1 MEKKLVKAIETT
13 RYNSAKKSNQLVSE
27 YELIKKM
34 EPENIEAQN
43 AKALEAQKAYKE
55 YMAADKEIKS
65 YKELDAELET
75 LYKASLAAKEGS
87 EEEVEATKRFM
98 KALEAFSKYENSLMK
113 KYSVVPSAEEKKK
126 NEAVK
131 EDAKPVEEI
140 EESIPTEETEKFEE
154 KDNNKK
160 GTAKKVIAGVLAVAA
175 AAGLG
180 YGLRGCTSRTQ
191 DGNTAIVDTDLDE
204 DEELT
209 GKYGQ
214 FKDVTNDEQ
223 VNARA
228 NYLYN
233 TYFEQFRSKLT
244 PTEQEMIT
252 PEKIANIIRVA
263 NGELPLDADGN
274 KYFDANLT
282 DDYIQALTKITA
294 DLPSSP
300 TLDKIYNVPTH
311 LFAVDGSDLSNFMM
325 KYDEDYENV
334 ADARNN
340 RDGEKAQ
347 AAIASLGQKLWYEWS
362 LQGMNYEIDGQM
374 TDYKSPFDLPA
385 KERALALNASV
396 AKYGPYV
403 FEYNLN
409 AMQPV
414 CIDACVDYYTKT
426 MKKLTVN
433 EIFVGVTSGEFDTV
447 IAKAAGIEVDKEPD
461 SIAFDQDL
469 RDELEFKYKEL
480 KQMTLK

>member
-1 MEKKLVKAIETT
+1 MKKNVVKAIETA

-43 AKALEAQKAYKE
+43 AKAKEAQEAYKK
-55 YMAADKEIKS
+55 YMAADKELKS
-65 YKELDAELET
+65 YKELNAELEEM
-75 LYKASLAAKEGS
+75 YKASLALEEGS
-87 EEEVEATKRFM
+87 DEEKEASKKFM
-98 KALEAFSKYENSLMK
+98 KAVSNFNKFESSLIEKYN
-113 KYSVVPSAEEKKK
+113 VPVEEEKK
-126 NEAVK
+126 EQ
-131 EDAKPVEEI
+131 EVE
-140 EESIPTEETEKFEE
+140 PTVVEEETEEYENKE
-154 KDNNKK
+154 NKK
-160 GTAKKVIAGVLAVAA
+160 GGKAKKVIAGVLALAA

-180 YGLRGCTSRTQ
+180 YGLRGCSAKTQ
-191 DGNTAIVDTDLDE
+191 DGDIAIVDTDTDI

-300 TLDKIYNVPTH
+300 SLDKIYNVPTH

-433 EIFVGVTSGEFDTV
+433 EIFVGVTSGEYDTV

>member
-1 MEKKLVKAIETT
+1 MKKNVVKAIETA

-43 AKALEAQKAYKE
+43 AKAKEAQEAYKK
-55 YMAADKEIKS
+55 YMAADKELKS
-65 YKELDAELET
+65 YKELNAELEEM
-75 LYKASLAAKEGS
+75 YKASLALEEGS
-87 EEEVEATKRFM
+87 DEEKEASKKFM
-98 KALEAFSKYENSLMK
+98 KAVSNFNKFESSLIEKYN
-113 KYSVVPSAEEKKK
+113 VPVEEEKK
-126 NEAVK
+126 EQ
-131 EDAKPVEEI
+131 EVE
-140 EESIPTEETEKFEE
+140 PTVAEEETEEYENKE
-154 KDNNKK
+154 NKK
-160 GTAKKVIAGVLAVAA
+160 GGKAKKVIAGVLALAA

-180 YGLRGCTSRTQ
+180 YGLRGCSAKTQ
-191 DGNTAIVDTDLDE
+191 DGDIAIVDTDTDI

-274 KYFDANLT
+274 KYFDSNLT

-300 TLDKIYNVPTH
+300 ALDKIYNVPTH

-433 EIFVGVTSGEFDTV
+433 EIFVGVTSGEYDTV

>member
-1 MEKKLVKAIETT
+1 MKKNVVKAIETA

-43 AKALEAQKAYKE
+43 AKAKEAQEAYKK
-55 YMAADKEIKS
+55 YMAADKELKS
-65 YKELDAELET
+65 YKELNTELEEM
-75 LYKASLAAKEGS
+75 YKASLALEEGS
-87 EEEVEATKRFM
+87 DEEKEASKKFM
-98 KALEAFSKYENSLMK
+98 KAVSNFNKFESSLIEKYN
-113 KYSVVPSAEEKKK
+113 VPVEEEKK
-126 NEAVK
+126 EQ
-131 EDAKPVEEI
+131 EVE
-140 EESIPTEETEKFEE
+140 PTVAEEETEEYENKE
-154 KDNNKK
+154 NKK
-160 GTAKKVIAGVLAVAA
+160 GGKAKKVIAGVLALAA

-180 YGLRGCTSRTQ
+180 YGLRGCSAKTQ
-191 DGNTAIVDTDLDE
+191 DGDIAIVDTDTDI

-300 TLDKIYNVPTH
+300 SLDKIYNVPTH

-433 EIFVGVTSGEFDTV
+433 EIFVGVTSGEYDTV
-447 IAKAAGIEVDKEPD
+447 IAKAAGIEVDKELD

>member
-1 MEKKLVKAIETT
+1 MKKNVVKAIETA
-13 RYNSAKKSNQLVSE
+13 RYNSAIKSNQLVSE

-43 AKALEAQKAYKE
+43 AKAKEAQEAYKK
-55 YMAADKEIKS
+55 YMAADKELKS
-65 YKELDAELET
+65 YKELNAELEEM
-75 LYKASLAAKEGS
+75 YKASLALEEGS
-87 EEEVEATKRFM
+87 EEEKEASKKFM
-98 KALEAFSKYENSLMK
+98 KAVSKFNKFESSLIE
-113 KYSVVPSAEEKKK
+113 KYNVPVEEEKK
-126 NEAVK
+126 EQ
-131 EDAKPVEEI
+131 EVE
-140 EESIPTEETEKFEE
+140 PTVVEEETEEYENKE
-154 KDNNKK
+154 NKK
-160 GTAKKVIAGVLAVAA
+160 GGKAKKVIAGVLALAA

-180 YGLRGCTSRTQ
+180 YGLRGCSAKTQ
-191 DGNTAIVDTDLDE
+191 DDDIAIVDTDTDI

-433 EIFVGVTSGEFDTV
+433 EIFVGVTSGEYDTV

>member
-1 MEKKLVKAIETT
+1 MKKNVVKAIETA

-43 AKALEAQKAYKE
+43 AKAKEAQEAYKK
-55 YMAADKEIKS
+55 YMAADKELKS
-65 YKELDAELET
+65 YKELNAELEEI
-75 LYKASLAAKEGS
+75 YKASLALEEGS
-87 EEEVEATKRFM
+87 DEEKEASKKFM
-98 KALEAFSKYENSLMK
+98 KAVSNFNKFESSLIEKYN
-113 KYSVVPSAEEKKK
+113 VPVEEEKKAQ
-126 NEAVK
+126 E
-131 EDAKPVEEI
+131 VE
-140 EESIPTEETEKFEE
+140 PTVVEEETEEYENKE
-154 KDNNKK
+154 NKK
-160 GTAKKVIAGVLAVAA
+160 GGKAKKVIAGVLALAA

-180 YGLRGCTSRTQ
+180 YGLRGCSAKTQ
-191 DGNTAIVDTDLDE
+191 DGDIAIVDTDTDI

-300 TLDKIYNVPTH
+300 ALDKIYNVPTH

-433 EIFVGVTSGEFDTV
+433 EIFVGVTSGEYDTV

>member
-1 MEKKLVKAIETT
+1 MKKNVVKAIETA

-43 AKALEAQKAYKE
+43 AKAKEAQEAYKK
-55 YMAADKEIKS
+55 YMAADKELKS
-65 YKELDAELET
+65 YKELNAELEEM
-75 LYKASLAAKEGS
+75 YKASLALEEGS
-87 EEEVEATKRFM
+87 DEEKEASKKFM
-98 KALEAFSKYENSLMK
+98 KAVSNFNKFESSLIEKYN
-113 KYSVVPSAEEKKK
+113 VPVEEEKK
-126 NEAVK
+126 EQ
-131 EDAKPVEEI
+131 EVE
-140 EESIPTEETEKFEE
+140 PTVVEEETEEYENKE
-154 KDNNKK
+154 NKK
-160 GTAKKVIAGVLAVAA
+160 GGKAKKVIAGVLALAA

-180 YGLRGCTSRTQ
+180 YGLRGCSAKTQ
-191 DGNTAIVDTDLDE
+191 DGDIAIVDTDTDI

-274 KYFDANLT
+274 KYFDSNLT

-300 TLDKIYNVPTH
+300 ALDKIYNVPTH

-433 EIFVGVTSGEFDTV
+433 EIFVGVTSGEYDTV

>member
-1 MEKKLVKAIETT
+1 MKKNVVKAIETA

-43 AKALEAQKAYKE
+43 AKAKEAQEAYKK
-55 YMAADKEIKS
+55 YMAADKELKS
-65 YKELDAELET
+65 YKELNAELEEM
-75 LYKASLAAKEGS
+75 YKASLALEEGS
-87 EEEVEATKRFM
+87 DEEKEDSKKFM
-98 KALEAFSKYENSLMK
+98 KAVSNFNKFESSLIEKYN
-113 KYSVVPSAEEKKK
+113 VPVEEEKK
-126 NEAVK
+126 EQ
-131 EDAKPVEEI
+131 EVE
-140 EESIPTEETEKFEE
+140 EETEEYENKE
-154 KDNNKK
+154 NKK
-160 GTAKKVIAGVLAVAA
+160 GGKAKKVIAGVLALAA

-180 YGLRGCTSRTQ
+180 YGLRGCSAKTQ
-191 DGNTAIVDTDLDE
+191 DGDIAIVDTDTDI

-300 TLDKIYNVPTH
+300 ALDKIYNVPTH

-433 EIFVGVTSGEFDTV
+433 EIFVGVTSGEYDTV

>member
-1 MEKKLVKAIETT
+1 MNESLVKAI
-13 RYNSAKKSNQLVSE
+13 KSTMSSLSKTFNELQKE
-27 YELIKKM
+27 YEMVKKM
-34 EPENIEAQN
+34 EPKNIQAQN
-43 AKALEAQKAYKE
+43 EIAIKAQGVYKE
-55 YMAADKEIKS
+55 YNTAKAELTRYEKVYNNYVNLCGAQSIESDKEKS
-65 YKELDAELET
+65 KELEKAISDEYDTLVKLEDA
-75 LYKASLAAKEGS
+75 LAEKYDVTIERGVKPEA
-87 EEEVEATKRFM
+87 EEE
-98 KALEAFSKYENSLMK
+98 
-113 KYSVVPSAEEKKK
+113 EE
-126 NEAVK
+126 EYTS
-131 EDAKPVEEI
+131 EKP
-140 EESIPTEETEKFEE
+140 
-154 KDNNKK
+154 KK
-160 GTAKKVIAGVLAVAA
+160 GTAKKVIAGVLAFAA
-175 AAGLG
+175 AVGIG
-180 YGLRGCTSRTQ
+180 YGLRGCTDTRMANN
-191 DGNTAIVDTDLDE
+191 NTAIVDTTTQE
-204 DEELT
+204 QKEPGE
-209 GKYGQ
+209 YGT
-214 FKDVTNDEQ
+214 FLDVTDNEQ

-244 PTEQEMIT
+244 PTEQAMIT

-263 NGELPLDADGN
+263 NGELPLDSEGN
-274 KYFDANLT
+274 RYYDANLT

-300 TLDKIYNVPTH
+300 ALDKIYNVPTH

-325 KYDEDYENV
+325 KYDEDYANI

-347 AAIASLGQKLWYEWS
+347 ASIASLGQKLWYEWS
-362 LQGMNYEIDGQM
+362 LQGMNYEIDGKM

-385 KERALALNASV
+385 AQRALALNASV

-414 CIDACVDYYTKT
+414 CIDACVDYYSKT
-426 MKKLTVN
+426 MKQLTVN
-433 EIFVGVTSGEFDTV
+433 EIFVGVTSGEYDTV

-469 RDELEFKYKEL
+469 RDQLEFKYREL

>member
-1 MEKKLVKAIETT
+1 MKKNLVKAMETA
-13 RYNSAKKSNQLVSE
+13 RYENAKRSNDLVSE

-34 EPENIEAQN
+34 EPNNIEAQN
-43 AKALEAQKAYKE
+43 AKAIEAQEAYKK
-55 YMAADKEIKS
+55 YMAADKDLKS
-65 YKELDAELET
+65 YKELDAELES
-75 LYKASLAAKEGS
+75 LYKTSLATKEGS
-87 EEEVEATKRFM
+87 EEEKEASEKFM
-98 KALEAFSKYENSLMK
+98 KSLAIFNKYEDSLIK
-113 KYSVVPSAEEKKK
+113 KYGVIKTVEEKK
-126 NEAVK
+126 E
-131 EDAKPVEEI
+131 EVEEVI
-140 EESIPTEETEKFEE
+140 PEKTSEEENEEFDESNEK
-154 KDNNKK
+154 KK
-160 GTAKKVIAGVLAVAA
+160 TGKATKVIAGVLAIAA

-180 YGLRGCTSRTQ
+180 YGLRGCSAKTQ
-191 DGNTAIVDTDLDE
+191 DSDTAIVDTDTE
-204 DEELT
+204 EELT

-282 DDYIQALTKITA
+282 DDYIQALTKIIA

-300 TLDKIYNVPTH
+300 ALDKIYNVPTH

-325 KYDEDYENV
+325 KYDEDYENI
-334 ADARNN
+334 AEARNN
-340 RDGEKAQ
+340 RDGAKAQ
-347 AAIASLGQKLWYEWS
+347 RAIASLGKKLWYEWS
-362 LQGMNYEIDGQM
+362 LQGMNYETDGKM
-374 TDYKSPFDLPA
+374 SDYKSPFDLPA
-385 KERALALNASV
+385 AQRALALNASV

-414 CIDACVDYYTKT
+414 CIDACVDYYSKT

-433 EIFVGVTSGEFDTV
+433 EIFVGVTSGEYDTV

>member
-1 MEKKLVKAIETT
+1 MNESLVKTIKSTM
-13 RYNSAKKSNQLVSE
+13 SSQAKLFNELRSE
-27 YELIKKM
+27 YEMVKKM
-34 EPENIEAQN
+34 EPSNIKAQN
-43 AKALEAQKAYKE
+43 EIALKAQEVYESYNTAKAELAKYE
-55 YMAADKEIKS
+55 EIYNNYVNLCGS
-65 YKELDAELET
+65 QSIESDETRAKELENAVSEAREKLVEFENT
-75 LYKASLAAKEGS
+75 LANKYGVVIERAQ
-87 EEEVEATKRFM
+87 EEQDD
-98 KALEAFSKYENSLMK
+98 
-113 KYSVVPSAEEKKK
+113 
-126 NEAVK
+126 
-131 EDAKPVEEI
+131 EDEMEYTSGKP
-140 EESIPTEETEKFEE
+140 
-154 KDNNKK
+154 KK
-160 GTAKKVIAGVLAVAA
+160 GTAKKVIAGVLAFAA
-175 AAGLG
+175 AVGLG
-180 YGLRGCTSRTQ
+180 YGLRGCTDTKVQ
-191 DGNTAIVDTDLDE
+191 NNTALVETETKNDKE
-204 DEELT
+204 PGE
-209 GKYGQ
+209 YGT
-214 FKDVTNDEQ
+214 FLDVTDDEQ

-263 NGELPLDADGN
+263 NGELPLDSEGN
-274 KYFDANLT
+274 RYYDANLT

-300 TLDKIYNVPTH
+300 ALDKIYNVPTH

-325 KYDEDYENV
+325 KYDEDYANI

-347 AAIASLGQKLWYEWS
+347 ASIASLGQKLWYEWS
-362 LQGMNYEIDGQM
+362 LQGMNYEIDGKM

-385 KERALALNASV
+385 AQRALALNASV

-414 CIDACVDYYTKT
+414 CIDACVDYYSKT
-426 MKKLTVN
+426 MKQLTVN
-433 EIFVGVTSGEFDTV
+433 EIFVGVTSGEYDTV

-469 RDELEFKYKEL
+469 RDQLEFKYREL

>member
-1 MEKKLVKAIETT
+1 MKKNVVKAIETA
-13 RYNSAKKSNQLVSE
+13 RYNSAIKSNQLVSE

-43 AKALEAQKAYKE
+43 AKAKEAQEAYKK
-55 YMAADKEIKS
+55 YMAADKELKS
-65 YKELDAELET
+65 YKELNAELEEM
-75 LYKASLAAKEGS
+75 YKASLALEEGS
-87 EEEVEATKRFM
+87 EEEKEASKKFM
-98 KALEAFSKYENSLMK
+98 KAVSKFNKFESSLIE
-113 KYSVVPSAEEKKK
+113 KYNVPVEEEKK
-126 NEAVK
+126 EQ
-131 EDAKPVEEI
+131 EVE
-140 EESIPTEETEKFEE
+140 PTVVEEETEEYENKE
-154 KDNNKK
+154 NKK
-160 GTAKKVIAGVLAVAA
+160 GGKAKKVIAGVLALAA

-180 YGLRGCTSRTQ
+180 YGLRGCSAKTQ
-191 DGNTAIVDTDLDE
+191 DDDIAIVDTDTDI

-414 CIDACVDYYTKT
+414 CIDACVDYYSKT

-433 EIFVGVTSGEFDTV
+433 EIFVGVTSGEYDTV

>member
-1 MEKKLVKAIETT
+1 MKKNVVKAIETA

-43 AKALEAQKAYKE
+43 AKAKEAQEAYKK
-55 YMAADKEIKS
+55 YMAADKELKS
-65 YKELDAELET
+65 YKELNAELEEI
-75 LYKASLAAKEGS
+75 YKASLALEEGS
-87 EEEVEATKRFM
+87 DEEKEASKKFM
-98 KALEAFSKYENSLMK
+98 KAVSNFNKFESSLIEKYN
-113 KYSVVPSAEEKKK
+113 VPVEEEKK
-126 NEAVK
+126 EQ
-131 EDAKPVEEI
+131 EVE
-140 EESIPTEETEKFEE
+140 PTVVEEETEEYENKE
-154 KDNNKK
+154 NKK
-160 GTAKKVIAGVLAVAA
+160 GGKAKKVIAGVLALAA

-180 YGLRGCTSRTQ
+180 YGLRGCSAKTQ
-191 DGNTAIVDTDLDE
+191 DGDIAIVDTDTDI

-274 KYFDANLT
+274 KYFDSNLT

-300 TLDKIYNVPTH
+300 ALDKIYNVPTH

-433 EIFVGVTSGEFDTV
+433 EIFVGVTSGEYDTV

>member
-1 MEKKLVKAIETT
+1 MKKNVVKAIETA

-43 AKALEAQKAYKE
+43 AKAREAQEAYKK
-55 YMAADKEIKS
+55 YMAADKELKS
-65 YKELDAELET
+65 YKELNAELEEM
-75 LYKASLAAKEGS
+75 YKASLALEEGS
-87 EEEVEATKRFM
+87 DEEKEASKKFM
-98 KALEAFSKYENSLMK
+98 KAVSNFNKFESSLIEKYN
-113 KYSVVPSAEEKKK
+113 VPVEEEKK
-126 NEAVK
+126 EQ
-131 EDAKPVEEI
+131 EVE
-140 EESIPTEETEKFEE
+140 PTVAEEETEEYENKE
-154 KDNNKK
+154 NKK
-160 GTAKKVIAGVLAVAA
+160 GGKAKKVIAGVLALAA

-180 YGLRGCTSRTQ
+180 YGLRGCSAKTQ
-191 DGNTAIVDTDLDE
+191 DGDIAIVDTDTDI

-300 TLDKIYNVPTH
+300 SLDKIYNVPTH

-433 EIFVGVTSGEFDTV
+433 EIFVGVTSGEYDTV

>member
-1 MEKKLVKAIETT
+1 MKKNVVKAIETA
-13 RYNSAKKSNQLVSE
+13 RYNSAIKSNQLVSE

-43 AKALEAQKAYKE
+43 AKAKEAQEAYKK
-55 YMAADKEIKS
+55 YMAADKELKS
-65 YKELDAELET
+65 YKELNAELEEM
-75 LYKASLAAKEGS
+75 YKASLALEEGS
-87 EEEVEATKRFM
+87 EEEKEASKKFM
-98 KALEAFSKYENSLMK
+98 KAVSKFNKFESSLIE
-113 KYSVVPSAEEKKK
+113 KYNVPVEEEKK
-126 NEAVK
+126 EQ
-131 EDAKPVEEI
+131 EVE
-140 EESIPTEETEKFEE
+140 PTVVEEETEEYENKE
-154 KDNNKK
+154 NKK
-160 GTAKKVIAGVLAVAA
+160 GGKAKKVIAGVLALAA

-180 YGLRGCTSRTQ
+180 YGLRGCSAKTQ
-191 DGNTAIVDTDLDE
+191 DGDIAIVDTDTDI

-433 EIFVGVTSGEFDTV
+433 EIFVGVTSGEYDTV

>member
-1 MEKKLVKAIETT
+1 MKKNVVKAIETA
-13 RYNSAKKSNQLVSE
+13 RYNSAIKSNQLVSE

-43 AKALEAQKAYKE
+43 AKAKEAQEAYKK
-55 YMAADKEIKS
+55 YMAADKELKS
-65 YKELDAELET
+65 YKELNAELEEM
-75 LYKASLAAKEGS
+75 YKASLALEEGS
-87 EEEVEATKRFM
+87 EEEKEASKKFM
-98 KALEAFSKYENSLMK
+98 KAVSKFNKFESSLIE
-113 KYSVVPSAEEKKK
+113 KYNVPVEEEKK
-126 NEAVK
+126 EQ
-131 EDAKPVEEI
+131 EVE
-140 EESIPTEETEKFEE
+140 PTVAEEETEEYENKE
-154 KDNNKK
+154 NKK
-160 GTAKKVIAGVLAVAA
+160 GGKAKKVIAGVLALAA

-180 YGLRGCTSRTQ
+180 YGLRGCSAKTQ
-191 DGNTAIVDTDLDE
+191 DDDIAIVDTDTDI

-433 EIFVGVTSGEFDTV
+433 EIFVGVTSGEYDTV

>member
-1 MEKKLVKAIETT
+1 MKKNVVKAIETA

-43 AKALEAQKAYKE
+43 AKAKEAQEAYKK
-55 YMAADKEIKS
+55 YMAADKELKS
-65 YKELDAELET
+65 YKELNAELEEM
-75 LYKASLAAKEGS
+75 YKASLALEEGS
-87 EEEVEATKRFM
+87 NEEKEASKKFM
-98 KALEAFSKYENSLMK
+98 KAVSNFNKFESSLIEKYN
-113 KYSVVPSAEEKKK
+113 VPVEEEKK
-126 NEAVK
+126 EQ
-131 EDAKPVEEI
+131 EVE
-140 EESIPTEETEKFEE
+140 PTVVEEETEEYENKE
-154 KDNNKK
+154 NKK
-160 GTAKKVIAGVLAVAA
+160 GGKAKKVIAGVLALAA

-180 YGLRGCTSRTQ
+180 YGLRGCSAKTQ
-191 DGNTAIVDTDLDE
+191 DGDIAIVDTDTDI

-300 TLDKIYNVPTH
+300 ALDKIYNVPTH

-433 EIFVGVTSGEFDTV
+433 EIFVGVTSGEYDTV

>member
-1 MEKKLVKAIETT
+1 MKKNVVKAIETA

-43 AKALEAQKAYKE
+43 AKAKEAQEAYKK
-55 YMAADKEIKS
+55 YMAADKELKS
-65 YKELDAELET
+65 YKELNAELEEM
-75 LYKASLAAKEGS
+75 YKASLALEEGS
-87 EEEVEATKRFM
+87 DEEKEASKKFM
-98 KALEAFSKYENSLMK
+98 KAVSNFNKFESSLIEKYN
-113 KYSVVPSAEEKKK
+113 VPVEEEKK
-126 NEAVK
+126 EQ
-131 EDAKPVEEI
+131 EVE
-140 EESIPTEETEKFEE
+140 PTVVEEETEEYENKE
-154 KDNNKK
+154 NKK
-160 GTAKKVIAGVLAVAA
+160 GGKAKKVIAGVLALAA

-180 YGLRGCTSRTQ
+180 YGLRGCSAKTQ
-191 DGNTAIVDTDLDE
+191 DGDIAIVDTDTDI

-274 KYFDANLT
+274 KYYDANLT

-325 KYDEDYENV
+325 KYDEDYEKV
-334 ADARNN
+334 AEARNN

-347 AAIASLGQKLWYEWS
+347 AAIASLGEKLWYEWS
-362 LQGMNYEIDGQM
+362 LQGMNYEIDGKM

-414 CIDACVDYYTKT
+414 CINACIDYYSKT
-426 MKKLTVN
+426 MKQLTVN
-433 EIFVGVTSGEFDTV
+433 EIFVGVTSGEYDTV

>member
-1 MEKKLVKAIETT
+1 MKKNVVKAIETA

-43 AKALEAQKAYKE
+43 AKAKEAQEAYKK
-55 YMAADKEIKS
+55 YMAADKELKS
-65 YKELDAELET
+65 YKELNAELEEI
-75 LYKASLAAKEGS
+75 YKASLALEEG
-87 EEEVEATKRFM
+87 
-98 KALEAFSKYENSLMK
+98 
-113 KYSVVPSAEEKKK
+113 SAEEKEASKK
-126 NEAVK
+126 FMKAVSNFNK
-131 EDAKPVEEI
+131 FESSLIEKYNVPVEE
-140 EESIPTEETEKFEE
+140 EKKEQEVEPTVVEEETEEYENKE
-154 KDNNKK
+154 NKK
-160 GTAKKVIAGVLAVAA
+160 GGKAKKVIAGVLALAA

-180 YGLRGCTSRTQ
+180 YGLRGCSAKAQ
-191 DGNTAIVDTDLDE
+191 DGDIAIVDTDTDI

-300 TLDKIYNVPTH
+300 ALDKIYNVPTH

-433 EIFVGVTSGEFDTV
+433 EIFVGVTSGEYDTV

>member
-1 MEKKLVKAIETT
+1 MKKNVVKAIETA

-43 AKALEAQKAYKE
+43 AKAKEAQEAYKK
-55 YMAADKEIKS
+55 YMAADKELKS
-65 YKELDAELET
+65 YKELNAELEEM
-75 LYKASLAAKEGS
+75 YKASLALEEGS
-87 EEEVEATKRFM
+87 DEEKEASKKFM
-98 KALEAFSKYENSLMK
+98 KAVSNFNKFESSLIEKYN
-113 KYSVVPSAEEKKK
+113 VPVEEEKK
-126 NEAVK
+126 EQ
-131 EDAKPVEEI
+131 EVE
-140 EESIPTEETEKFEE
+140 PTVVEEETEEYENKE
-154 KDNNKK
+154 NKK
-160 GTAKKVIAGVLAVAA
+160 GGQAKKVIAGVLALAA

-180 YGLRGCTSRTQ
+180 YGLRGCSAKTQ
-191 DGNTAIVDTDLDE
+191 DGDIAIVDTDTDI

-300 TLDKIYNVPTH
+300 SLDKIYNVPTH

-433 EIFVGVTSGEFDTV
+433 EIFVGVTSGEYDTV

>member
-1 MEKKLVKAIETT
+1 MKKNVVKAIETA

-43 AKALEAQKAYKE
+43 AKAKEAQEAYKK
-55 YMAADKEIKS
+55 YMAADKELKS
-65 YKELDAELET
+65 YKELNAELEEM
-75 LYKASLAAKEGS
+75 YKASLALEEGS
-87 EEEVEATKRFM
+87 DEEKEASKKFM
-98 KALEAFSKYENSLMK
+98 KAVSNFNKFESSLIEKYN
-113 KYSVVPSAEEKKK
+113 VPVEEEKK
-126 NEAVK
+126 EQ
-131 EDAKPVEEI
+131 EVE
-140 EESIPTEETEKFEE
+140 PTVAEEETEEYENKE
-154 KDNNKK
+154 NKK
-160 GTAKKVIAGVLAVAA
+160 GGKAKKVIAGVLALAA

-180 YGLRGCTSRTQ
+180 YGLRGCSAKTQ
-191 DGNTAIVDTDLDE
+191 DGDIAIVDTDTDI

-300 TLDKIYNVPTH
+300 ALDKIYNVPTH

-325 KYDEDYENV
+325 KYDEDYENI
-334 ADARNN
+334 AEARNN
-340 RDGEKAQ
+340 RDGAKAQ
-347 AAIASLGQKLWYEWS
+347 RAIASLGKNLWYEWS
-362 LQGMNYEIDGQM
+362 LQGMNYETDGKM
-374 TDYKSPFDLPA
+374 SDYKSPFDLPA
-385 KERALALNASV
+385 AQRALALNASV
-396 AKYGPYV
+396 AKYGTYV

-414 CIDACVDYYTKT
+414 CIDACVDYYSKT
-426 MKKLTVN
+426 MKQLTVN
-433 EIFVGVTSGEFDTV
+433 EIFVGVTSGEYDTV

-469 RDELEFKYKEL
+469 RDQLEFKYREL

>member
-1 MEKKLVKAIETT
+1 MNKNLVNAMERT
-13 RYNSAKKSNQLVSE
+13 RYNSAKKSNSLVEE

-34 EPENIEAQN
+34 EPENIDKLNEK
-43 AKALEAQKAYKE
+43 AKEAQKAYKR
-55 YMAADKEIKS
+55 YSKADKNIKA
-65 YKELDAELET
+65 YKEACEALSELELAVENADRASKKQAREDYQAGLEKFQEYERTLANRYKVDAEEL
-75 LYKASLAAKEGS
+75 
-87 EEEVEATKRFM
+87 
-98 KALEAFSKYENSLMK
+98 
-113 KYSVVPSAEEKKK
+113 
-126 NEAVK
+126 
-131 EDAKPVEEI
+131 
-140 EESIPTEETEKFEE
+140 EETEEYENGK
-154 KDNNKK
+154 KK
-160 GTAKKVIAGVLAVAA
+160 GIAKRVLAGALAVGAA
-175 AAGLG
+175 VGLG
-180 YGLRGCTSRTQ
+180 YSLRGCGADKQSA
-191 DGNTAIVDTDLDE
+191 DIAIVDE
-204 DEELT
+204 QSEEPEQEEENNENLT
-209 GKYGQ
+209 GKYGE
-214 FKDVTNDEQ
+214 FKDVTNEEQ

-233 TYFEQFRSKLT
+233 TYFEQFRNGLT
-244 PTEQEMIT
+244 ATEQTMIT

-300 TLDKIYNVPTH
+300 ALDKIYFVPTH
-311 LFAVDGSDLSNFMM
+311 LFAVDGSELSEFM
-325 KYDEDYENV
+325 KRYDEDYEKV
-334 ADARNN
+334 AEARNN
-340 RDGEKAQ
+340 RDGEMAQ
-347 AAIASLGQKLWYEWS
+347 EAIASLGRKLWYEWS
-362 LQGMNYEIDGQM
+362 LQGMNYEIDGKM

-385 KERALALNASV
+385 KERTLALNASV

-414 CIDACVDYYTKT
+414 CIDACIDYYTKE
-426 MKKLTVN
+426 MKQLTVN
-433 EIFVGVTSGEFDTV
+433 EIFVGVTSGEYDTV

-480 KQMTLK
+480 KQMTLN

>member
-1 MEKKLVKAIETT
+1 MKKNVVKAIETA

-43 AKALEAQKAYKE
+43 AKAKEAQEAYKK
-55 YMAADKEIKS
+55 YMAADKELKS
-65 YKELDAELET
+65 YKELNTELEEM
-75 LYKASLAAKEGS
+75 YKASLALEEGS
-87 EEEVEATKRFM
+87 DEEKEASKKFM
-98 KALEAFSKYENSLMK
+98 KAVSNFNKFESSLIEKYN
-113 KYSVVPSAEEKKK
+113 VPVEEEKK
-126 NEAVK
+126 EQ
-131 EDAKPVEEI
+131 EVE
-140 EESIPTEETEKFEE
+140 PTVAEEETEEYENKE
-154 KDNNKK
+154 NKK
-160 GTAKKVIAGVLAVAA
+160 GGKAKKVIAGVLALAA

-180 YGLRGCTSRTQ
+180 YGLRGCSAKTQ
-191 DGNTAIVDTDLDE
+191 DGDIAIVDTDTDI

-300 TLDKIYNVPTH
+300 SLDKIYNVPTH

-433 EIFVGVTSGEFDTV
+433 EIFVGVTSGEYDTV

>member
-1 MEKKLVKAIETT
+1 MKKNVVKAIETA
-13 RYNSAKKSNQLVSE
+13 RYNSAIKSNQLVSE

-43 AKALEAQKAYKE
+43 AKAKEAQEAYKK
-55 YMAADKEIKS
+55 YMAADKELKS
-65 YKELDAELET
+65 YKELNAELEEM
-75 LYKASLAAKEGS
+75 YKASLALEEGS
-87 EEEVEATKRFM
+87 EEEKEASKKFM
-98 KALEAFSKYENSLMK
+98 KAVSKFNKFESSLIE
-113 KYSVVPSAEEKKK
+113 KYNVPVEEEKK
-126 NEAVK
+126 EQ
-131 EDAKPVEEI
+131 EVE
-140 EESIPTEETEKFEE
+140 PTVVEEETEEYENKE
-154 KDNNKK
+154 NKK
-160 GTAKKVIAGVLAVAA
+160 GGKAKKVIAGVLALAA

-180 YGLRGCTSRTQ
+180 YGLRGCSAKTQ
-191 DGNTAIVDTDLDE
+191 DDDIAIVDTDTDI

-300 TLDKIYNVPTH
+300 ALDKIYNVPTH

-414 CIDACVDYYTKT
+414 CIDACVDYYSKT

-433 EIFVGVTSGEFDTV
+433 EIFVGVTSGEYDTV

>member
-1 MEKKLVKAIETT
+1 MKKNVVKAIETA
-13 RYNSAKKSNQLVSE
+13 RYNSAIKSNQLVSE

-43 AKALEAQKAYKE
+43 AKAKEAQEAYKK
-55 YMAADKEIKS
+55 YMAADKELKS
-65 YKELDAELET
+65 YKELNAELEEM
-75 LYKASLAAKEGS
+75 YKASLALEEGS
-87 EEEVEATKRFM
+87 EEEKEASKKFM
-98 KALEAFSKYENSLMK
+98 KAVSKFNKFESSLIE
-113 KYSVVPSAEEKKK
+113 KYNVPVEEEKK
-126 NEAVK
+126 EQ
-131 EDAKPVEEI
+131 EVE
-140 EESIPTEETEKFEE
+140 PTVAEEETEEYENKE
-154 KDNNKK
+154 NKK
-160 GTAKKVIAGVLAVAA
+160 GGKAKKVIAGVLALAA

-180 YGLRGCTSRTQ
+180 YGLRGCSAKTQ
-191 DGNTAIVDTDLDE
+191 DDDIAIVDTDTDI

-300 TLDKIYNVPTH
+300 ALDKIYNVPTH

-414 CIDACVDYYTKT
+414 CIDACVDYYSKT

-433 EIFVGVTSGEFDTV
+433 EIFVGVTSGEYDTV

>member
-1 MEKKLVKAIETT
+1 MKKNVVKAIETA

-43 AKALEAQKAYKE
+43 AKAKEAQEAYKK
-55 YMAADKEIKS
+55 YMAADKELKS
-65 YKELDAELET
+65 YKELNAELEEM
-75 LYKASLAAKEGS
+75 YKASLALEEGS
-87 EEEVEATKRFM
+87 DEEKEASKKFM
-98 KALEAFSKYENSLMK
+98 KAVSNFNKFESSLIAKYN
-113 KYSVVPSAEEKKK
+113 VPVEEEKK
-126 NEAVK
+126 EQ
-131 EDAKPVEEI
+131 EVE
-140 EESIPTEETEKFEE
+140 PTVVEEETEEYENKE
-154 KDNNKK
+154 NKK
-160 GTAKKVIAGVLAVAA
+160 GGKAKKVIAGVLALAA

-180 YGLRGCTSRTQ
+180 YGLRGCSAKTQ
-191 DGNTAIVDTDLDE
+191 DGDIAIVDTDTDI

-300 TLDKIYNVPTH
+300 ALDKIYNVPTH

-433 EIFVGVTSGEFDTV
+433 EIFVGVTSGEYDTV

>member
-1 MEKKLVKAIETT
+1 MKKNVVKAIETA

-43 AKALEAQKAYKE
+43 AKAKEAQEAYKK
-55 YMAADKEIKS
+55 YMAADKELKS
-65 YKELDAELET
+65 YKELNAELEEM
-75 LYKASLAAKEGS
+75 YKASLALEEGS
-87 EEEVEATKRFM
+87 DEEKEASKKFM
-98 KALEAFSKYENSLMK
+98 KAVSKFNKFESSLIE
-113 KYSVVPSAEEKKK
+113 KYNVPVEEEKK
-126 NEAVK
+126 EQ
-131 EDAKPVEEI
+131 EVE
-140 EESIPTEETEKFEE
+140 PTVAEEETEEYENKE
-154 KDNNKK
+154 NKK
-160 GTAKKVIAGVLAVAA
+160 GGKAKKVIAGVLALAA

-180 YGLRGCTSRTQ
+180 YGLRGCSAKTQ
-191 DGNTAIVDTDLDE
+191 DGDIAIVDTDTDI

-300 TLDKIYNVPTH
+300 SLDKIYNVPTH

-433 EIFVGVTSGEFDTV
+433 EIFVGVTSGEYDTV

>member
-1 MEKKLVKAIETT
+1 MKKNVVKAIETA

-43 AKALEAQKAYKE
+43 AKAKEAQEAYKK
-55 YMAADKEIKS
+55 YMAADKELKS
-65 YKELDAELET
+65 YKELNAELEEM
-75 LYKASLAAKEGS
+75 YKASLALEEGS
-87 EEEVEATKRFM
+87 DEEKEASKKFM
-98 KALEAFSKYENSLMK
+98 KAVSNFNKFESSLIEKYN
-113 KYSVVPSAEEKKK
+113 VPVEEEKK
-126 NEAVK
+126 EQ
-131 EDAKPVEEI
+131 EVE
-140 EESIPTEETEKFEE
+140 PTVAEEETEEYENKE
-154 KDNNKK
+154 NKK
-160 GTAKKVIAGVLAVAA
+160 GGKAKKVIAGVLALAA

-180 YGLRGCTSRTQ
+180 YGLRGCSAKTQ
-191 DGNTAIVDTDLDE
+191 DGDIAIVDTDTDI

-300 TLDKIYNVPTH
+300 ALDKIYNVPTH

-433 EIFVGVTSGEFDTV
+433 EIFVGVTSGEYDTV

>member
-1 MEKKLVKAIETT
+1 MKKNVVKAIETA
-13 RYNSAKKSNQLVSE
+13 RYNSAIKSNQLVSE

-43 AKALEAQKAYKE
+43 AKAKEAQEAYKK
-55 YMAADKEIKS
+55 YMAADKELKS
-65 YKELDAELET
+65 YKELNAELEEM
-75 LYKASLAAKEGS
+75 YKASLALEEGS
-87 EEEVEATKRFM
+87 EEEKEASKKFM
-98 KALEAFSKYENSLMK
+98 KAVSKFNKFESSLIE
-113 KYSVVPSAEEKKK
+113 KYNVPVEEEKK
-126 NEAVK
+126 EQ
-131 EDAKPVEEI
+131 EVE
-140 EESIPTEETEKFEE
+140 PTVVEEETEEYENKE
-154 KDNNKK
+154 NKK
-160 GTAKKVIAGVLAVAA
+160 GGKAKKVIAGVLALAA

-180 YGLRGCTSRTQ
+180 YGLRGCSAKTQ
-191 DGNTAIVDTDLDE
+191 DDDIAIVDTDTDI

-300 TLDKIYNVPTH
+300 ALDKIYNVPTH

-433 EIFVGVTSGEFDTV
+433 EIFVGVTSGEYDTV

>member
-1 MEKKLVKAIETT
+1 MNKNLVKAIETA
-13 RYNSAKKSNQLVSE
+13 RYNSAIRSNQLVSE
-27 YELIKKM
+27 YELIKKE
-34 EPENIEAQN
+34 EPKNIKAQN
-43 AKALEAQKAYKE
+43 AKALEAQEASKK
-55 YMAADKEIKS
+55 YMAADKELKA
-65 YKELDAELET
+65 YKALEAKREK
-75 LYKASLAAKEGS
+75 LYKASLIYDEGS
-87 EEEVEATKRFM
+87 EEYEKANAEFM
-98 KALEAFSKYENSLMK
+98 KSVVAYKEFEDSLAK
-113 KYSVVPSAEEKKK
+113 KYGVTIT
-126 NEAVK
+126 VK
-131 EDAKPVEEI
+131 ENKTKTEEPTPVKVEEP
-140 EESIPTEETEKFEE
+140 EEFEE
-154 KDNNKK
+154 KRKSGK
-160 GTAKKVIAGVLAVAA
+160 APKIIAGVLAVAA

-180 YGLRGCTSRTQ
+180 YGLRGCTAKNQ
-191 DGNTAIVDTDLDE
+191 DANVAIVDTDTDLTE
-204 DEELT
+204 EELT

-214 FKDVTNDEQ
+214 FKDITNDEQ

-228 NYLYN
+228 NYLYT

-300 TLDKIYNVPTH
+300 ALDKIYNVPTH

-325 KYDEDYENV
+325 KYDEDYANV
-334 ADARNN
+334 AEARNN
-340 RDGEKAQ
+340 RDGAKAQ
-347 AAIASLGQKLWYEWS
+347 RAIASLGKKLWYEWA
-362 LQGMNYEIDGQM
+362 LQGMNYEIDGKM

>member
-1 MEKKLVKAIETT
+1 MNESLVKAI
-13 RYNSAKKSNQLVSE
+13 KSTMSSLSKTFNELQKE
-27 YELIKKM
+27 YEMVKKM
-34 EPENIEAQN
+34 EPKNIQAQN
-43 AKALEAQKAYKE
+43 EIAIKAQGVYKE
-55 YMAADKEIKS
+55 YNTAKAELTRYEKVYNNYVNLCGAQSIESDKEKS
-65 YKELDAELET
+65 KELEKAVSDEYDTLVKLEDA
-75 LYKASLAAKEGS
+75 LAEKYDVTIEREVKPEA
-87 EEEVEATKRFM
+87 EEE
-98 KALEAFSKYENSLMK
+98 
-113 KYSVVPSAEEKKK
+113 EE
-126 NEAVK
+126 EYTS
-131 EDAKPVEEI
+131 EKP
-140 EESIPTEETEKFEE
+140 
-154 KDNNKK
+154 KK
-160 GTAKKVIAGVLAVAA
+160 GTAKKVIAGVLAFAA
-175 AAGLG
+175 AVGIG
-180 YGLRGCTSRTQ
+180 YGLRGCTDTRMANN
-191 DGNTAIVDTDLDE
+191 NTAIVDTTTQE
-204 DEELT
+204 QKEPGE
-209 GKYGQ
+209 YGT
-214 FKDVTNDEQ
+214 FLDVTDNEQ

-244 PTEQEMIT
+244 PTEQAMIT

-263 NGELPLDADGN
+263 NGELPLDSEGN
-274 KYFDANLT
+274 RYYDANLT

-300 TLDKIYNVPTH
+300 ALDKIYNVPTH

-325 KYDEDYENV
+325 KYDEDYANI

-347 AAIASLGQKLWYEWS
+347 ASIASLGQKLWYEWS
-362 LQGMNYEIDGQM
+362 LQGMNYEIDGKM

-385 KERALALNASV
+385 AQRALALNASV

-414 CIDACVDYYTKT
+414 CIDACVDYYSKT
-426 MKKLTVN
+426 MKQLTVN
-433 EIFVGVTSGEFDTV
+433 EIFVGVTSGEYDTV

-461 SIAFDQDL
+461 SIAYDQDL
-469 RDELEFKYKEL
+469 RDQLEFKYREL

>member
-1 MEKKLVKAIETT
+1 MNESLVKAI
-13 RYNSAKKSNQLVSE
+13 KSTMSSLSKTFNELQKE
-27 YELIKKM
+27 YEMVKKM
-34 EPENIEAQN
+34 EPKNIQAQN
-43 AKALEAQKAYKE
+43 EIAIKAQGVYKE
-55 YMAADKEIKS
+55 YNTAKAELTRYEKVYNNYVNLCGAQSIESDKEKS
-65 YKELDAELET
+65 KELEKAVSDEYDTLVKLEDA
-75 LYKASLAAKEGS
+75 LAEKYDVTIEREVKPEA
-87 EEEVEATKRFM
+87 EEE
-98 KALEAFSKYENSLMK
+98 
-113 KYSVVPSAEEKKK
+113 EE
-126 NEAVK
+126 EYTS
-131 EDAKPVEEI
+131 EKP
-140 EESIPTEETEKFEE
+140 
-154 KDNNKK
+154 KK
-160 GTAKKVIAGVLAVAA
+160 GTAKKVIAGVLAFAA
-175 AAGLG
+175 AVGIG
-180 YGLRGCTSRTQ
+180 YGLRGCTDTRMANN
-191 DGNTAIVDTDLDE
+191 NTAIVDTTTQE
-204 DEELT
+204 QKEPGE
-209 GKYGQ
+209 YGT
-214 FKDVTNDEQ
+214 FLDVTDNEQ

-244 PTEQEMIT
+244 PTEQAMIT

-263 NGELPLDADGN
+263 NGELPLDSEGN
-274 KYFDANLT
+274 RYYDANLT

-300 TLDKIYNVPTH
+300 ALDKIYNVPTH

-325 KYDEDYENV
+325 KYDEDYANI

-347 AAIASLGQKLWYEWS
+347 ASIASLGQKLWYEWS
-362 LQGMNYEIDGQM
+362 LQGMNYEIDGKM

-385 KERALALNASV
+385 AQRALALNASV

-414 CIDACVDYYTKT
+414 CIDACVDYYSKT
-426 MKKLTVN
+426 MKQLTVN
-433 EIFVGVTSGEFDTV
+433 EIFVGVTSGEYDTV

-469 RDELEFKYKEL
+469 RDQLEFKYREL

>member
-1 MEKKLVKAIETT
+1 MNESLVKTIKSTM
-13 RYNSAKKSNQLVSE
+13 SSQAKLFNELRSE
-27 YELIKKM
+27 YEMVKKM
-34 EPENIEAQN
+34 EPSNIKAQN
-43 AKALEAQKAYKE
+43 EIALKAQGVYESYNTAKAELAKYEEIYNNYVNLCGAQSIESDETSA
-55 YMAADKEIKS
+55 
-65 YKELDAELET
+65 KELENAVSEAREKLVEFENT
-75 LYKASLAAKEGS
+75 LANKYGVVIERAKE
-87 EEEVEATKRFM
+87 EQDD
-98 KALEAFSKYENSLMK
+98 
-113 KYSVVPSAEEKKK
+113 
-126 NEAVK
+126 
-131 EDAKPVEEI
+131 EDEMEYTSGKP
-140 EESIPTEETEKFEE
+140 
-154 KDNNKK
+154 KK
-160 GTAKKVIAGVLAVAA
+160 GTAKKVIAGVLAFAA
-175 AAGLG
+175 AVGLG
-180 YGLRGCTSRTQ
+180 YGLRGCADTKTQ
-191 DGNTAIVDTDLDE
+191 NNTALVETETKNDKE
-204 DEELT
+204 PGE
-209 GKYGQ
+209 YGT
-214 FKDVTNDEQ
+214 FLDVTDDEQ

-263 NGELPLDADGN
+263 NGELPLDSEGN
-274 KYFDANLT
+274 RYYDANLT

-300 TLDKIYNVPTH
+300 ALDKIYNVPTH

-325 KYDEDYENV
+325 KYDEDYANI

-347 AAIASLGQKLWYEWS
+347 ASIASLGQKLWYEWS
-362 LQGMNYEIDGQM
+362 LQGMNYEIDGKM

-385 KERALALNASV
+385 AQRALALNASV

-414 CIDACVDYYTKT
+414 CIDACVDYYSKT
-426 MKKLTVN
+426 MKQLTVN
-433 EIFVGVTSGEFDTV
+433 EIFVGVTSGEYDTV

-469 RDELEFKYKEL
+469 RDQLEFKYREL

>member
-1 MEKKLVKAIETT
+1 MNESLVKAI
-13 RYNSAKKSNQLVSE
+13 KSTMSSLSKTFNELQKE
-27 YELIKKM
+27 YEMVKKM
-34 EPENIEAQN
+34 EPKNIQAQN
-43 AKALEAQKAYKE
+43 EIAIKAQGVYKE
-55 YMAADKEIKS
+55 YNTAKAELARYEKVYNNYVNLCGAQSIESDKEKS
-65 YKELDAELET
+65 KELEKAVSDEYDTLVKLEDA
-75 LYKASLAAKEGS
+75 LAKKYDVTIEREVKPEA
-87 EEEVEATKRFM
+87 EEE
-98 KALEAFSKYENSLMK
+98 
-113 KYSVVPSAEEKKK
+113 EE
-126 NEAVK
+126 EYTS
-131 EDAKPVEEI
+131 EKP
-140 EESIPTEETEKFEE
+140 
-154 KDNNKK
+154 KK
-160 GTAKKVIAGVLAVAA
+160 GTAKKVIAGVLAFAA
-175 AAGLG
+175 AVGIG
-180 YGLRGCTSRTQ
+180 YGLRGCTDTRMANN
-191 DGNTAIVDTDLDE
+191 NTAIVDTTTQE
-204 DEELT
+204 QKEPGE
-209 GKYGQ
+209 YGT
-214 FKDVTNDEQ
+214 FLDVTDNEQ

-244 PTEQEMIT
+244 PTEQAMIT

-263 NGELPLDADGN
+263 NGELPLDSEGN
-274 KYFDANLT
+274 RYYDANLT

-300 TLDKIYNVPTH
+300 ALDKIYNVPTH

-325 KYDEDYENV
+325 KYDEDYANI

-347 AAIASLGQKLWYEWS
+347 ASIASLGQKLWYEWS
-362 LQGMNYEIDGQM
+362 LQGMNYEIDGKM

-385 KERALALNASV
+385 AQRALALNASV

-414 CIDACVDYYTKT
+414 CIDACVDYYSKT
-426 MKKLTVN
+426 MKQLTVN
-433 EIFVGVTSGEFDTV
+433 EIFVGVTSGEYDTV

-469 RDELEFKYKEL
+469 RDQLEFKYREL

>member
-1 MEKKLVKAIETT
+1 MKKNVVKAIETA

-34 EPENIEAQN
+34 KPENIEAQN
-43 AKALEAQKAYKE
+43 AKAKEAQEAYKK
-55 YMAADKEIKS
+55 YMAADKELKS
-65 YKELDAELET
+65 YKELNAELEEM
-75 LYKASLAAKEGS
+75 YKASLALEEGS
-87 EEEVEATKRFM
+87 DEEKEASKKFM
-98 KALEAFSKYENSLMK
+98 KAVSNFNKFESSLIEKYN
-113 KYSVVPSAEEKKK
+113 VPVEEEKK
-126 NEAVK
+126 EQ
-131 EDAKPVEEI
+131 EVE
-140 EESIPTEETEKFEE
+140 PTVVEEETEEYENKE
-154 KDNNKK
+154 NKK
-160 GTAKKVIAGVLAVAA
+160 GGKAKKVIAGVLALAA

-180 YGLRGCTSRTQ
+180 YGLRGCSAKTQ
-191 DGNTAIVDTDLDE
+191 DGDIAIVDTDTDI

-300 TLDKIYNVPTH
+300 SLDKIYNVPTH

-433 EIFVGVTSGEFDTV
+433 EIFVGVTSGEYDTV

>member
-1 MEKKLVKAIETT
+1 MKKNVVKAIETA

-43 AKALEAQKAYKE
+43 AKAKEAQEAYKK
-55 YMAADKEIKS
+55 YMAADKELKS
-65 YKELDAELET
+65 YKELNAELEEM
-75 LYKASLAAKEGS
+75 YKASLALEEGS
-87 EEEVEATKRFM
+87 DEEKEASKKFM
-98 KALEAFSKYENSLMK
+98 KAVSNFNKFESSLIEKYN
-113 KYSVVPSAEEKKK
+113 V
-126 NEAVK
+126 
-131 EDAKPVEEI
+131 PVEEEKI
-140 EESIPTEETEKFEE
+140 EQEVEPTVVEEETEEYENKE
-154 KDNNKK
+154 NKK
-160 GTAKKVIAGVLAVAA
+160 GGKAKKVIAGVLALAA

-180 YGLRGCTSRTQ
+180 YGLRGCSAKTQ
-191 DGNTAIVDTDLDE
+191 DGDIAIVDTDTDI

-300 TLDKIYNVPTH
+300 ALDKIYNVPTH

-433 EIFVGVTSGEFDTV
+433 EIFVGVTSGEYDTV

>member
-1 MEKKLVKAIETT
+1 MNKNLVKAIEKA
-13 RYNSAKKSNQLVSE
+13 RYNSAIRSNQLVSE
-27 YELIKKM
+27 YELIKKE
-34 EPENIEAQN
+34 EPENIKAQN
-43 AKALEAQKAYKE
+43 AKALEAQEASKK
-55 YMAADKEIKS
+55 YMAADKELKA
-65 YKELDAELET
+65 YKALEAKREK
-75 LYKASLAAKEGS
+75 LYKASLIYDEGS
-87 EEEVEATKRFM
+87 EEYEKANAEFM
-98 KALEAFSKYENSLMK
+98 KSVVAYKEFEDSLAK
-113 KYSVVPSAEEKKK
+113 KYGVTIT
-126 NEAVK
+126 VK
-131 EDAKPVEEI
+131 ENKTKTEEPTPVKVEEP
-140 EESIPTEETEKFEE
+140 EEFEE
-154 KDNNKK
+154 KRKSGK
-160 GTAKKVIAGVLAVAA
+160 APKIIAGVLAVAA

-180 YGLRGCTSRTQ
+180 YGLRGCTAKNQ
-191 DGNTAIVDTDLDE
+191 DANVAIVDTDTDLTE
-204 DEELT
+204 EELT

-214 FKDVTNDEQ
+214 FKDITNDEQ

-228 NYLYN
+228 NYLYT

-300 TLDKIYNVPTH
+300 ALDKIYNVPTH

-325 KYDEDYENV
+325 KYDEDYANV
-334 ADARNN
+334 AEARNN

-347 AAIASLGQKLWYEWS
+347 EAIASLGKKLWYEWA
-362 LQGMNYEIDGQM
+362 LQGMNYEIDGKM

>member
-1 MEKKLVKAIETT
+1 MKKNVVKAIETA

-43 AKALEAQKAYKE
+43 AKAKEAQEAYKK
-55 YMAADKEIKS
+55 YMAADKELKS
-65 YKELDAELET
+65 YKELNAELEEM
-75 LYKASLAAKEGS
+75 YKASLALEEGS
-87 EEEVEATKRFM
+87 DEEKEASKKFM
-98 KALEAFSKYENSLMK
+98 KAVSNFNKFESSLIEKYN
-113 KYSVVPSAEEKKK
+113 V
-126 NEAVK
+126 
-131 EDAKPVEEI
+131 PVEEEKI
-140 EESIPTEETEKFEE
+140 EQEVEPTVAEEETEEYENKE
-154 KDNNKK
+154 NKK
-160 GTAKKVIAGVLAVAA
+160 GGKAKKVIAGVLALAA

-180 YGLRGCTSRTQ
+180 YGLRGCSAKTQ
-191 DGNTAIVDTDLDE
+191 DGDIAIVDTDTDI

-300 TLDKIYNVPTH
+300 ALDKIYNVPTH

-433 EIFVGVTSGEFDTV
+433 EIFVGVTSGEYDTV

>member
-1 MEKKLVKAIETT
+1 MKKNLVKAIETA
-13 RYNSAKKSNQLVSE
+13 RYNSAVESNKLVSE

-34 EPENIEAQN
+34 EPENIESQN
-43 AKALEAQKAYKE
+43 EKAKEAQEAYKG
-55 YMAADKEIKS
+55 YKTADKELKTYLGLDAKI
-65 YKELDAELET
+65 KELDETIKKLDEDSEEYMEASEKFTKALTSFYNLED
-75 LYKASLAAKEGS
+75 SLSKKYGITIEKV
-87 EEEVEATKRFM
+87 EEEKPIEEVEP
-98 KALEAFSKYENSLMK
+98 EEYE
-113 KYSVVPSAEEKKK
+113 
-126 NEAVK
+126 VK
-131 EDAKPVEEI
+131 EP
-140 EESIPTEETEKFEE
+140 
-154 KDNNKK
+154 KK
-160 GTAKKVIAGVLAVAA
+160 GSKLTKVIAGVLAVAA

-180 YGLRGCTSRTQ
+180 YGLRGCSANTQ
-191 DGNTAIVDTDLDE
+191 DANVAVVDTDLNE

-209 GKYGQ
+209 GEYGQ

-223 VNARA
+223 INARA

-263 NGELPLDADGN
+263 NGELPLDSEGN
-274 KYFDANLT
+274 KYYDANLT

-300 TLDKIYNVPTH
+300 ALDKIYNVPTH

-325 KYDEDYENV
+325 KYDEDYEKV
-334 ADARNN
+334 AEARNN
-340 RDGEKAQ
+340 RDGAKAQ
-347 AAIASLGQKLWYEWS
+347 EAIASLGKKLWYEWS
-362 LQGMNYEIDGQM
+362 LQGMNYEIDGKM

-414 CIDACVDYYTKT
+414 CIDACIDYYSKT
-426 MKKLTVN
+426 MKQLTVN
-433 EIFVGVTSGEFDTV
+433 EIFVGVTSGEYDTV